1 MIPAKLRPPRDKFDL
16 AAVAALGGA
25 DANTLRPLLPELLE
39 WLQDANWP
47 VARPLAEL
55 LRPHQQA
62 FDRELAAIL
71 RGDDEEWKQTL
82 FSCLLDHRAAA
93 VLHEAELIARCPT
106 GGECEAGTDAAAR
119 AFLNRRAAPD
129 QVPEKQP

>member
-16 AAVAALGGA
+16 AAVAALNGA
-25 DANTLRPLLPELLE
+25 DADTLRPLLPELLE

-62 FDRELAAIL
+62 FDRELAAIP

-82 FSCLLDHRAAA
+82 FSCLLDHRAA
-93 VLHEAELIARCPT
+93 
-106 GGECEAGTDAAAR
+106 
-119 AFLNRRAAPD
+119 PD